1 MRAFLLFLL
10 SSISVL
16 LPSIAYSGIQCD
28 ADRFSF
34 SISMPKGYLS
44 GVLITNESDDSIN
57 GSMINEFGIS
67 AVDFTYS
74 RRNGKFRLVSVIS
87 FLDKWHIRRMLG
99 NDLRF
104 CLRIL
109 KGLNLQCLWI
119 FRKTLLIP
127 LFLLHTFPFSFYH
140 LRHILS
146 RNSIIF
152 IKFHFIF
159 FWFSFLQPL

>member
-74 RRNGKFRLVSVIS
+74 RRNGKFRLVNVIS

-109 KGLNLQCLWI
+109 KGLPAD
-119 FRKTLLIP
+119 RKGKYQVSTND
-127 LFLLHTFPFSFYH
+127 
-140 LRHILS
+140 
-146 RNSIIF
+146 NSITVVNLRRKISY
-152 IKFHFIF
+152 
-159 FWFSFLQPL
+159 SFTPLETTSGNDTE

>member
-1 MRAFLLFLL
+1 
-10 SSISVL
+10 
-16 LPSIAYSGIQCD
+16 
-28 ADRFSF
+28 
-34 SISMPKGYLS
+34 MPKGYLS

-74 RRNGKFRLVSVIS
+74 RRNGKLRLVSVIS

-109 KGLNLQCLWI
+109 KGLPAD
-119 FRKTLLIP
+119 RKGKYQVSTND
-127 LFLLHTFPFSFYH
+127 
-140 LRHILS
+140 
-146 RNSIIF
+146 NSITVVNLRRKISY
-152 IKFHFIF
+152 
-159 FWFSFLQPL
+159 SFTPLETTSGNDTE